1 LFNFLSLTV
10 SLLNSFNLWLKFN
23 YFVFQLCLF
32 GFKFFNF
39 LLKISL
45 SMFSLKLLAHSE
57 CNWALVQCLI
67 CSNSHFNFVAHSEK
81 KKTTLR
87 LVESHLSNDLIETL
101 GEKLLSYRAYT
112 GLTGLT
118 LHKFLIEHFSQ
129 TRYINSSCF
138 LMRNILNVVLA
149 SLNPLS
155 GRKDGIQNVF
165 SWGLWLHRWKLCLL
179 FWSYKERR
187 LVKRFYLF
195 YNCDELWNMH

>member
-1 LFNFLSLTV
+1 
-10 SLLNSFNLWLKFN
+10 
-23 YFVFQLCLF
+23 
-32 GFKFFNF
+32 
-39 LLKISL
+39 
-45 SMFSLKLLAHSE
+45 MFSLKLLAHSE

-87 LVESHLSNDLIETL
+87 LVESHLTNDLIETL

-155 GRKDGIQNVF
+155 GRKDGIQYVF

-195 YNCDELWNMH
+195 FITAMSYETCTNLFFSKRIELQIFLHLNSLTSKSFLEWIFRVLTSWNLNLLTSI